1 MDCIKLNLNKELFE
15 KINLRPADFSDRDI
29 LLEWRNNIKVRE
41 KSFNSQII
49 SKEEHEKWFNEVLKS
64 EYVILLIGL
73 LGKKRIGQIRFNI
86 NEKIAK
92 ISVNVSPDII
102 GKGFGPILI
111 IKGSKFLFENTNC
124 EEIIAEIKSDN
135 IASIKAFSKSGFTE
149 IASDGNK
156 ISMRATKK
164 DFFNLIAKLEQ

>member
-1 MDCIKLNLNKELFE
+1 MDSIKLNLNKELFE
-15 KINLRPADFSDRDI
+15 KINLRHADFSDMNI

-49 SKEEHEKWFNEVLKS
+49 SKEEHGKWFNDVLTR
-64 EYVILLIGL
+64 EDVILLIGA
-73 LGKKRIGQIRFNI
+73 LGKKRVGQIRFNI

-92 ISVNVSPDII
+92 ISVNVEPDSM

-111 IKGSKFLFENTNC
+111 LKGSGFLFENTDC
-124 EEIIAEIKSDN
+124 EEIIAEIKLDN

-149 IASDGNK
+149 IASDDNK
-156 ISMRATKK
+156 ISMRETKN
-164 DFFNLIAKLEQ
+164 DFLSLIAKL

>member
-1 MDCIKLNLNKELFE
+1 MDRIKLNLNKELFE
-15 KINLRPADFSDRDI
+15 KIKLRHATFSDRDI

-49 SKEEHEKWFNEVLKS
+49 SKEEHEKWFSDVLKR
-64 EYVILLIGL
+64 EDVILLIGL
-73 LGKKRIGQIRFNI
+73 LGKKRVGQIRFNI

-92 ISVNVSPDII
+92 ISVNVAPDSI

-111 IKGSKFLFENTNC
+111 VKGSKFLFENTCC

-149 IASDGNK
+149 IASDDNK
-156 ISMRATKK
+156 ISMIVTKK
-164 DFFNLIAKLEQ
+164 DFLNLIEKL